1 MQCMPGSFLSD
12 LNWWI
17 TAIEIP
23 VFTALF
29 WLIFRTRDELSN
41 YKLKVA
47 EDYAETSDV
56 KTLEHRLTS
65 HLLRIEAKLDVT
77 ALKAERNQNHE
88 PR

>member
-1 MQCMPGSFLSD
+1 MQCGAESFFND

-23 VFTALF
+23 VLTALF
-29 WLIFRTRDELSN
+29 WLIFKTRDELSN

-77 ALKAERNQNHE
+77 ALKAERNHNHDA
-88 PR
+88 R